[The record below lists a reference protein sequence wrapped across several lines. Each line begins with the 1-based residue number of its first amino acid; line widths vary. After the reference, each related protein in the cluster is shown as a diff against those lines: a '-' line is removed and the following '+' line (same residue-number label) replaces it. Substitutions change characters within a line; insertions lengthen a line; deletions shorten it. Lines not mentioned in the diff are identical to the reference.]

1 MKTEKKCIGQNKAKG
16 FEGCGNLT
24 DVKLRKYGLC
34 RKCYWEWMMID
45 PVGQNHYSDMF
56 LARVEHT
63 KRRKEKEKD
72 AELREELKSVTAVIN
87 EVRKDFQKYIRA
99 RDVNDACISCGDTKA
114 KMWHAGHYFK
124 AELYTGLIFNEINCN
139 KQCEKCNTFLNGNE
153 ANYRIGLIEKYG
165 EEAVKHLERYK
176 DNARLFRWEKPV
188 LREIQ
193 KEFKKKYKNIFLL

>member
-1 MKTEKKCIGQNKAKG
+1 MKTEKMCKGQNKAKG
-16 FEGCGNLT
+16 FEGCGKLI

-34 RKCYWEWMMID
+34 RKCFWDWMNTTKE
-45 PVGQNHYSDMF
+45 GKAHYADMF
-56 LARVEHT
+56 LAKVKHT
-63 KRRKEKEKD
+63 KRKREKEKD
-72 AELREELKSVTAVIN
+72 NELREELKSVTAVIN

-99 RDVNDACISCGDTKA
+99 RDINEACISCGDTKA

-124 AELYTGLIFNEINCN
+124 AELYTGLIFDETNCN

-165 EEAVKHLERYK
+165 EAKVKMLEEIK
-176 DNARLFRWEKPV
+176 DECRLYRWDKKE